1 MGSEMIA
8 ALALSLLSVLPQA
21 PAEDLIPAGRENWE
35 RPWIPDFRD
44 PTARIEISPEK
55 RLDVLILGDGYL
67 PEERPDFEEDVR
79 RWYEDFLK
87 LVPWGRFR
95 GAFRV
100 RGLWVPSAGRAT
112 PDRRSHYRLP
122 ATALGV
128 GEVDAPET
136 RKALFEAIVKSGCN
150 PALDGR
156 RLSHTTV
163 VMLVRNE
170 FGRNPSGMSRAVAS
184 PDGSRLVG
192 TAFAA
197 YTHHEFG
204 HAFGGLR
211 DEYIRTAGSR
221 ADARPPERLTLHS
234 LSNLSYTRELG
245 RLPWA
250 HLAPGTPLNPDARSV
265 IGVLWIGG
273 IAEEGVWHSE
283 ARCLMNGSHENWD
296 LSRTRRGVSLR
307 DRTRFC
313 FWCEEI
319 LVARTC
325 HRTGLLGDSPDG
337 AALWKRWVEEFR
349 PLYHRSFEVPERLRR
364 QNEENA
370 RLRLPE
376 ARIYERPK

>member
-1 MGSEMIA
+1 MIR
-8 ALALSLLSVLPQA
+8 ALLWNLLAGVLTA
-21 PAEDLIPAGRENWE
+21 PDEDLVPVGRENWE
-35 RPWIPDFRD
+35 RPWVPDLRRPEAPVLIPL
-44 PTARIEISPEK
+44 EK

-67 PEERPDFEEDVR
+67 EGERALFEQDVR
-79 RWYEDFLK
+79 DWYDGFLK
-87 LVPWGRFR
+87 LLPWSRFR

-100 RGLWVPSAGRAT
+100 RGLWTASAGRAT
-112 PDRRSHYRLP
+112 PERRSHYRLP

-128 GEVDAPET
+128 GEPDLPET
-136 RKALFEAIVKSGCN
+136 RRAVFEAIEKAGCN
-150 PALDGR
+150 SARERGR
-156 RLSHTTV
+156 LTHVTV

-170 FGRNPSGMSRAVAS
+170 FRRNPSGMSRLLFS
-184 PDGSRLVG
+184 PEGGGAVG

-204 HAFGGLR
+204 HAYGGLR

-221 ADARPPERLTLHS
+221 ADGKPPEPPSLHTV
-234 LSNLSYTRELG
+234 SNLSYTRELE

-250 HLAPGTPLNPDARSV
+250 HLAPGSPLNPDPHSV

-283 ARCLMNGSHENWD
+283 ARCLMNGAHENWD

-307 DRTRFC
+307 DRSRFC

-325 HRTGLLGDSPDG
+325 HRTGLLGNSSDG
-337 AALWKRWVEEFR
+337 EILWRRWVEEFR
-349 PLYHRSFEVPERLRR
+349 PLYHRAFGVADRLRR

-370 RLRLPE
+370 RNRLPE
-376 ARIYERPK
+376 ARIYERPARS